1 MTALNKACA
10 GCARFAPSTDAF
22 IAAGYC
28 VAQPGRLTFPMSR
41 ACAAHQPIPASEKTP
56 NGNTDRTN

>member
-1 MTALNKACA
+1 MTALNKACVD
-10 GCARFAPSTDAF
+10 CARFVPSTDAF

-28 VAQPGRLTFPMSR
+28 AAQPGRLTFPTYR
-41 ACAAHQPIPASEKTP
+41 ACAAHQSIPTSEKAP